1 MESLKNLLKIP
12 HVHCGPHLFHI
23 VLVGLL
29 NEDLISSSFQFY
41 FVFIRKG
48 SIASFEKVMVEG
60 SVGVL
65 WRADGHLGEVQV
77 IDGVGGDRGGNRG
90 RLPFVVGLG
99 YQKSSRDESKTYK
112 SRPENF
118 SCPCLII

>member
-1 MESLKNLLKIP
+1 
-12 HVHCGPHLFHI
+12 
-23 VLVGLL
+23 
-29 NEDLISSSFQFY
+29 
-41 FVFIRKG
+41 
-48 SIASFEKVMVEG
+48 MVTTG
-60 SVGVL
+60 
-65 WRADGHLGEVQV
+65 
-77 IDGVGGDRGGNRG
+77 IDGVGGDRGGNGG

>member
-1 MESLKNLLKIP
+1 MS
-12 HVHCGPHLFHI
+12 
-23 VLVGLL
+23 LL
-29 NEDLISSSFQFY
+29 NEDLIGSFSQSFS
-41 FVFIRKG
+41 VFIREG
-48 SIASFEKVMVEG
+48 SIASFDKIMVEG

-65 WRADGHLGEVQV
+65 WRTDGHLGEVQV
-77 IDGVGGDRGGNRG
+77 VDGVGGDRGGNGG